1 MTHAKSE
8 AAFQRAQ
15 KVIPGGVNSPVR
27 AFRGVGGTPPFV
39 ACGEGSHIFDIDGN
53 EYIDYVGSWGPL
65 LLGHRHP
72 VIVEALRQTLET
84 GTSFGAPTERE
95 TDLAEAI
102 RDAVPS
108 MEMVRLV
115 NSGTE
120 ATMSAIRVARGFTG
134 RDLTVKFEGCY
145 HGHVDSLLVKAGS
158 GLATLGIADTQG
170 VPKGFTD
177 TTLPLPFNSVDAVEA
192 AFRVH
197 GDRIASMIVEPVVG
211 NMGCVPPQPGFLKA
225 LREITARHG
234 ALLILDEV
242 MTGFR
247 VAYGGAQ
254 ARFGIRPDMTTLG
267 KVIGGGLPIGAYGG
281 RADIMSRVAPVGPIY
296 QAGTLS
302 GNPLAVAAG
311 LAMLRYL
318 KAHPEVYGELE
329 TKSAAI
335 AGAAPAGITV
345 NRVGSMFTWF
355 FTDQPVTDWDSAKR
369 ADTAKFAA
377 FHRRM
382 LEQGIY
388 LPPSQF
394 EAAFVSAAHTNE
406 DIAKTKDAARNA
418 FGTESFQPS
427 AISFQPNRI

>member
-1 MTHAKSE
+1 MHAKSE

-15 KVIPGGVNSPVR
+15 QVIPGGVNSPVR
-27 AFRGVGGTPPFV
+27 AFRGVGGTPPFI
-39 ACGEGSHIFDIDGN
+39 ARGEGSHIFDIDGN

-72 VIVEALRQTLET
+72 AIVEAVRQALET

-197 GDRIASMIVEPVVG
+197 GERIASVIVEPVVG
-211 NMGCVPPQPGFLKA
+211 NMGCVPPRPGFLEA

-281 RADIMSRVAPVGPIY
+281 RADIMRIVAPVGPVY

-302 GNPLAVAAG
+302 GNPLAVTAG
-311 LAMLRYL
+311 VAMLRYL

-329 TKSAAI
+329 AKSAAI
-335 AGAAPAGITV
+335 AGAAPAGVTV

-355 FTDQPVTDWDSAKR
+355 FTDQTVTDWDSAKR
-369 ADTAKFAA
+369 ADTGKFAA

-394 EAAFVSAAHTNE
+394 EAAFVSAAHTDA
-406 DIAKTKDAARNA
+406 DIRKTTEAARRA
-418 FGTESFQPS
+418 FGTTDGHGMNTDSG
-427 AISFQPNRI
+427 

>member
-1 MTHAKSE
+1 MTHDRSE
-8 AAFQRAQ
+8 AVFQRAR

-27 AFRGVGGTPPFV
+27 AFRSVGGNPPFI
-39 ACGEGSHIFDIDGN
+39 ARGEGSRLYDIDGN

-72 VIVEALRQTLET
+72 AIVEAVRQALET
-84 GTSFGAPTERE
+84 GTSFGAPTEQE
-95 TDLAEAI
+95 VELAEAI
-102 RDAVPS
+102 REAVPS

-134 RDLTVKFEGCY
+134 RDLALKFEGCY

-158 GLATLGIADTQG
+158 GLATLGIADTPG
-170 VPKGFTD
+170 VPKSFSD
-177 TTLPLPFNSVDAVEA
+177 TTLALPFNSVNAVEA
-192 AFRVH
+192 AFREH
-197 GDRIASMIVEPVVG
+197 GERIACAIVEPVVG
-211 NMGCVPPQPGFLKA
+211 NMGCVPPEPGFLEA
-225 LREITARHG
+225 LREITTRHG

-254 ARFGIRPDMTTLG
+254 ARYGIRPDMTTLG

-281 RADIMSRVAPVGPIY
+281 RADIMSRVAPAGPIY

-311 LAMLRYL
+311 LAMLRHL

-329 TKSAAI
+329 AKSAAV

-355 FTDQPVTDWDSAKR
+355 FTDQPVRDYNSARR
-369 ADTAKFAA
+369 ADTAKFAN

-394 EAAFVSAAHTNE
+394 EAAFVSAAHTDE
-406 DIAKTKDAARNA
+406 DVRKTAEAAARA
-418 FGTESFQPS
+418 FH
-427 AISFQPNRI
+427 

>member
-1 MTHAKSE
+1 MKHDKSE
-8 AAFQRAQ
+8 AAFERAV
-15 KVIPGGVNSPVR
+15 KSIPGGVNSPVR
-27 AFRGVGGTPPFV
+27 AFRGVGGHPPFI
-39 ACGEGSHIFDIDGN
+39 ARGAGSHIFDIDGN
-53 EYIDYVGSWGPL
+53 EYIDYIGSWGPL
-65 LLGHRHP
+65 LLGHCHP
-72 VIVEALRQTLET
+72 AIVEAVKQTVET

-95 TDLAEAI
+95 IDLAEAI

-158 GLATLGIADTQG
+158 GLATLGIADTKG

-177 TTLPLPFNSVDAVEA
+177 TTVALPFNSVEAVEA
-192 AFRVH
+192 AFRAH
-197 GDRIASMIVEPVVG
+197 GDNIASVIVEPVVG
-211 NMGCVPPQPGFLKA
+211 NMGCVPPKPGFLEA
-225 LREITARHG
+225 LREIATRYG

-254 ARFGIRPDMTTLG
+254 ARFGIRPDLTTLG

-281 RADIMSRVAPVGPIY
+281 RADIMNCVAPVGPVY

-311 LAMLRYL
+311 LAMLRHL
-318 KAHPEVYGELE
+318 KAHPEVYTELE
-329 TKSAAI
+329 AKSAAI
-335 AGAAPAGITV
+335 AGAAPRGTV
-345 NRVGSMFTWF
+345 LNRVGAMFTWF
-355 FTDQPVTDWDSAKR
+355 FADGPVTDWESAKR
-369 ADTAKFAA
+369 ADTAKFAS

-394 EAAFVSAAHTNE
+394 EAAFVSAAHTAE
-406 DIAKTKDAARNA
+406 DIARTAQAVERA
-418 FGTESFQPS
+418 VSP
-427 AISFQPNRI
+427 